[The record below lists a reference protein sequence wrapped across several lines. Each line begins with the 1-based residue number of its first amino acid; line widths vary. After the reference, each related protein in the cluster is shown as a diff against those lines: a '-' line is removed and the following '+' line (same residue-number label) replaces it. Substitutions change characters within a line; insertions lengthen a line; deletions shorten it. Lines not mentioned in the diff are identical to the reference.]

1 MSNEQVYQI
10 NERVGITSKNFLPNV
25 FVWMFIALSLSA
37 TFAYFFSSDQGL
49 LSYLVNFGTGKMT
62 TLGMIT
68 MFAPLAFVML
78 MSFGLNRLSY
88 PALAIIFAMYAAVT
102 GVSLSF
108 ILLVYT
114 SSSVFTCFIS
124 AATLFGVMAV
134 AGYTTQQDLT
144 KFGSLLMMFLIG
156 VVIAS
161 LVNFFMKS
169 SQLDYI
175 ISFVG
180 VAVFVGLTAYDVQ
193 KLKRIG
199 EGIEYG
205 DASVNKMVIMG
216 ALTLYLDFINLFL
229 MLLRLFGRRK

>member
-1 MSNEQVYQI
+1 MSNQQVYQI

-25 FVWMFIALSLSA
+25 FLWMFIALSLSA
-37 TFAYFFSSDQGL
+37 TFAYFFHEDEGL
-49 LSYLVNFGTGKMT
+49 KALLINSQTGKMNLFGT
-62 TLGMIT
+62 IT

-88 PALAIIFAMYAAVT
+88 PALAILFAVYAAVT
-102 GVSLSF
+102 GISMSF
-108 ILLVYT
+108 ILSIYT
-114 SSSVFTCFIS
+114 PSSVFGCFIS
-124 AATLFGVMAV
+124 SAVLFGVMAV
-134 AGYTTQQDLT
+134 AGYTTKQDLT

-156 VVIAS
+156 IVVAS
-161 LVNFFMKS
+161 LVNLFLKS

-205 DASVNKMVIMG
+205 DASANKMVIMG